1 MSHRVMTVL
10 QHGYLLLDAAIPA
23 HVFGYHGGERYH
35 HEVVGPGRGMVRSSA
50 GPSLTTDGGLDR
62 LDEAD
67 TIVIAGYEDVRRRP
81 PDRLLMRLRA
91 AAARDVRL
99 VSICT
104 GAFTLAWA
112 GLLDGRRAT
121 THWSTCHV
129 LAAMFPTVRV
139 DPDVLYV
146 DEDAR
151 LLTSAGVAAGL
162 DLCLHIVR
170 TDHGANAATEIA
182 RHTVIAPHR
191 DGGQAQFINKPIPEQ
206 DDMRSLGA
214 VCAWALDHLDERLDL
229 PRLAARASMSVRS
242 FTRHFRDETGT
253 TPLQWVLAQR
263 VARARQLLES
273 TDLPVELIAHRCGF
287 ASGPHLRRHFAR
299 VTSTTPHAYR
309 AAFSLQV
316 R

>member
-1 MSHRVMTVL
+1 MTVL
-10 QHGYLLLDAAIPA
+10 QDGYLLLDAAIPV
-23 HVFGYHGGERYH
+23 HVFGDHGRGRYR
-35 HEVVGPGRGMVRSSA
+35 HEVVGPGRGKVHSSA
-50 GPSLTTDGGLDR
+50 GPSLTTDGGPDR
-62 LDEAD
+62 LDGAD
-67 TIVIAGYEDVRRRP
+67 TIVVVGYEDVRRRP
-81 PDRLLMRLRA
+81 PDQLLIRLRA
-91 AAARDVRL
+91 AAARGVRL

-121 THWSTCHV
+121 THWSTCQV
-129 LAAMFPTVRV
+129 LAAMFPAVRV

-146 DEDAR
+146 DDGAR

-170 TDHGANAATEIA
+170 ADYGANVAADIA

-206 DDMRSLGA
+206 DGGRSITP

-229 PRLAARASMSVRS
+229 RRLASQASMSVRS
-242 FTRHFRDETGT
+242 FARHFRNETGT

-263 VARARQLLES
+263 VARARQLLEA

-299 VTSTTPHAYR
+299 VTSTTPNAYR
-309 AAFSLQV
+309 TAFSLRV
-316 R
+316 P